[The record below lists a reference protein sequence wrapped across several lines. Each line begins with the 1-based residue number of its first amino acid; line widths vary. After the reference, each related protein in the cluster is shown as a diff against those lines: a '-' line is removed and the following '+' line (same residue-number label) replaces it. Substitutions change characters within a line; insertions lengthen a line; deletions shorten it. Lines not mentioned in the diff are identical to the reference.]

1 MIKSKQLS
9 IALLA
14 FIGLWSGVLQAQTWQ
29 IEQNVKTEAF
39 AYCNISPSPNFHTSL
54 ETSKIFEVQIAVSHN
69 IIELVGSDLVA
80 QISSQGSRTVYFDI
94 YSNGVLEGS
103 IARSDPWLRYAEFS
117 NGSSNT
123 SYSITAADLET
134 AGITTS
140 GDRSIDIRVEY
151 SFSGPSAQDID
162 LEVQLNGVV
171 TCTQSDFHLPGQNF
185 LNCDFQTLY
194 CFEYAACDGTLTMN
208 VQIIPDFTIE
218 NGILIFIWTHKY
230 TASMAGGSGDFSFYW
245 EVSEDPTLYWPL
257 ATTEIS
263 ISLPDRS
270 FPTVI
275 LTVVDNV
282 TGCEYKF
289 PATNK
294 QVEQLIEEH
303 PGKLI
308 VGPNP
313 AVSGS
318 DINLHFGLAKA
329 GDVQV
334 TMYALDGK
342 QVLGIGGTFPGETGA
357 NQMKV
362 STTGLERGLY
372 LMRIQL
378 QGGGVLTQKI
388 ELR

>member
-1 MIKSKQLS
+1 MINSKQFS

-14 FIGLWSGVLQAQTWQ
+14 LLCLWSGALQAQTWQ

-39 AYCNISPSPNFHTSL
+39 AYCNINPSPNFHTSL
-54 ETSKIFEVQIAVSHN
+54 ETAKIFEVQIAVSHN
-69 IIELVGSDLVA
+69 IVEMAGSDLVA
-80 QISSQGSRTVYFDI
+80 QVSSQGSRTVYFDI
-94 YSNGVLEGS
+94 YSNGILEGS
-103 IARSDPWLRYAEFS
+103 ISRTDPWLRYAEFS

-151 SFSGPSAQDID
+151 SFIGSSAQDID
-162 LEVQLNGVV
+162 LEVQLNGAV
-171 TCTQSDFHLPGQNF
+171 TCTENNFHLPGQNF

-194 CFEYAACDGTLTMN
+194 CFEYAACDGTLSMS
-208 VQIIPDFTIE
+208 VQIIPDFTVE

-230 TASMAGGSGDFSFYW
+230 TATMTGGSGDFSHYW

-257 ATTEIS
+257 TTTEIS

-275 LTVVDNV
+275 LTVVDNI

-294 QVEQLIEEH
+294 QVELLMEEH
-303 PGKLI
+303 PGKMMI
-308 VGPNP
+308 GPNP
-313 AVSGS
+313 IPSGS
-318 DINLHFGLAKA
+318 DLNLHLGLSRA
-329 GDVQV
+329 GQV
-334 TMYALDGK
+334 RVEMYDINGK
-342 QVLGIGGTFPGETGA
+342 QVFGIGGVFSGEVGA
-357 NQMKV
+357 NQIQIPTK
-362 STTGLERGLY
+362 GLEHGLY
-372 LMRIQL
+372 FMRVQS
-378 QGGGVLTQKI
+378 QGEEVLTQKV